1 MFTVLVDRA
10 PGHQRTACPHWPWL
24 APTNLPEPIENGGQ
38 EAIAPTGWRNALP
51 LRLNDER
58 LTSKSGS
65 AGRLA
70 DGRGLN
76 SLFNLPLVLLRQ
88 DPSSICLLPPRS
100 LSVPRMRCCLQMIP
114 SANAGS
120 RMERGFLLGRRF
132 L

>member
-76 SLFNLPLVLLRQ
+76 SLYNLPLVLLRQ
-88 DPSSICLLPPRS
+88 DPSSIVCFPLVPCLLLECVAVCR
-100 LSVPRMRCCLQMIP
+100 
-114 SANAGS
+114 
-120 RMERGFLLGRRF
+120 
-132 L
+132 